1 MTTTRLHYS
10 WLSVHDDEIAL
21 IDTEPGPVPDAMLQY
36 TIFREIFPTL
46 ESWLASSRSGS
57 DVFTSG
63 NSFICYDPEDL
74 NVRVSPDFYLAFGV
88 DAETILK
95 RRLYLPWEVGKSPD
109 FVLEVA
115 SESTARYD
123 MFEKR
128 DIYRRIGVLEY
139 WRFDATGGEY
149 YDYALAGDRLID
161 GEYVPIDVVEEGAD
175 VMLRGSSE
183 VLGLYLCWSDGELKF
198 YDPDSG
204 EYLRGI
210 WDEIDLRLSAESDK
224 EVAEHE
230 RRIAEYEKHIAEE
243 QRRIAEEQRRTAE
256 ERNRVLESRNA
267 ELESELR
274 RLRGEGSGDV

>member
-1 MTTTRLHYS
+1 MTTTRLHYN

-21 IDTEPGPVPDAMLQY
+21 MDTEPGPVPDAMLQY

-46 ESWLASSRSGS
+46 ESWLARSRSGS
-57 DVFTSG
+57 DVFTSS
-63 NSFICYDPEDL
+63 NSFICYDPDNL

-115 SESTARYD
+115 SESTARND

-139 WRFDATGGEY
+139 WRFDSTGGEY
-149 YDYALAGDRLID
+149 YDYALAGDRLVD
-161 GEYVPIDVVEEGAD
+161 GEYVPVDVVEDDEDG
-175 VMLRGSSE
+175 MLRGYSE
-183 VLGLYLCWSDGELKF
+183 ALGLYLCWSDGELRF
-198 YDPDSG
+198 YDPDND

-210 WDEIDLRLSAESDK
+210 WDEIDLRLAAESDK

-230 RRIAEYEKHIAEE
+230 RRVAEYEKHVAEE
-243 QRRIAEEQRRTAE
+243 QRRAAEEENQAL
-256 ERNRVLESRNA
+256 ERRNA

-274 RLRGEGSGDV
+274 RLRGESSGDV

>member
-1 MTTTRLHYS
+1 M
-10 WLSVHDDEIAL
+10 
-21 IDTEPGPVPDAMLQY
+21 DTEPGPVPDAMLQY

-95 RRLYLPWEVGKSPD
+95 RRVYLPWEVGKSPD

-128 DIYRRIGVLEY
+128 GIYRRIGVLEY

-175 VMLRGSSE
+175 VMLRGYSE

-224 EVAEHE
+224 EIAEQE
-230 RRIAEYEKHIAEE
+230 RRVAEYEKHVAEE
-243 QRRIAEEQRRTAE
+243 QRRIVEGQRRTAE
-256 ERNRVLESRNA
+256 ERNRVLERRNE
-267 ELESELR
+267 ELEEELR